1 MTATKNKSAMDDI
14 CKAIKAEFKHCER
27 IQKAAEAYRFGM
39 VTIVDVIRMMV
50 QEEE

>member
-1 MTATKNKSAMDDI
+1 MAATKNKSAMDDI

-27 IQKAAEAYRFGM
+27 IQKAAEVYRYGII
-39 VTIVDVIRMMV
+39 TLGDVIRMMA